1 MSTAGE
7 TSSTVTEPVSS
18 SAALVATTESSEI
31 NDEAVLDA
39 ALAAEQQKLDRLAQQ
54 QRVQTKRQ
62 NLERLRAECEKLQH
76 LHVQTSENPTTSV
89 PGISFANTSATVL
102 AQGGAHTNVMTS
114 GVNGLISSTQATTNS
129 LRQLRD
135 VQDNVN
141 ALMKANGLADATE
154 KRRKNPRHQ
163 QHIESSTSDADG
175 GSSSDDSQFDQD
187 QHQGRSRT
195 RRHKSGKSKKLTS
208 NVPFPQRWP
217 ETYLKLHYVGKQKD
231 HENLTIAEF
240 CAGFTSIIQKT
251 KCQLEKDARIN
262 LLRDLMYFATIYPW
276 SNVLAFHGACLMEIE
291 QGVLKWG
298 SDFHHLIH
306 TTLLMPSR
314 NARSSNR
321 NRGGSTTGGG
331 GAPGGGAVRFCPKY
345 QRNQCSYNGD
355 HEGTLRNQ
363 NCNMRHICA
372 KCWLDNKSFAEH
384 PETSPSCPLNA
395 ATTPAAPAVDV
406 DAEG

>member
-7 TSSTVTEPVSS
+7 TSTTVTEPVMS
-18 SAALVATTESSEI
+18 SAASVVPTASFEI
-31 NDEAVLDA
+31 DDEAAVDA

-62 NLERLRAECEKLQH
+62 NLERLRAECERFQH
-76 LHVQTSENPTTSV
+76 LHVQTNEHSTPSV
-89 PGISFANTSATVL
+89 PDGSIANTSATVL

-114 GVNGLISSTQATTNS
+114 GVNGLISSTQATANS

-135 VQDNVN
+135 VQNNVDVY
-141 ALMKANGLADATE
+141 MRTNGLTDATE
-154 KRRKNPRHQ
+154 KHRKKSRHQ
-163 QHIESSTSDADG
+163 QHTGSSTSDADG

-187 QHQGRSRT
+187 QGRSRT

-240 CAGFTSIIQKT
+240 CAGFTSIIQRT

-321 NRGGSTTGGG
+321 NRGGSTTDGG
-331 GAPGGGAVRFCPKY
+331 GASGGGAVRFCPKY
-345 QRNQCSYNGD
+345 QRNQCSYSGD
-355 HEGTLRNQ
+355 HEGTFRNQ

-372 KCWLDNKSFAEH
+372 KCWLDNKSFAAH

-395 ATTPAAPAVDV
+395 AATPAAPPVDG
-406 DAEG
+406 EPKG

>member
-1 MSTAGE
+1 MSTAGV
-7 TSSTVTEPVSS
+7 TSTTVTEPVSS
-18 SAALVATTESSEI
+18 SAASVVTTASSEI
-31 NDEAVLDA
+31 NDEAALDA
-39 ALAAEQQKLDRLAQQ
+39 ALAAEQQKLERLAQQ

-62 NLERLRAECEKLQH
+62 NLDRLRAECEKIQH
-76 LHVQTSENPTTSV
+76 LHMQTNELPTPSV
-89 PGISFANTSATVL
+89 PDGSIANTSATVL
-102 AQGGAHTNVMTS
+102 ARGAAHTNVMTS
-114 GVNGLISSTQATTNS
+114 GMNGLICSTQATTNS

-135 VQDNVN
+135 VQNDVD
-141 ALMKANGLADATE
+141 ALMKANGLSDATE
-154 KRRKNPRHQ
+154 KHRKNSRHQ
-163 QHIESSTSDADG
+163 RHTESSTSDADG
-175 GSSSDDSQFDQD
+175 GSSSDDSQFDHD
-187 QHQGRSRT
+187 QGRSRT

-240 CAGFTSIIQKT
+240 CAGFTSIIQRT

-298 SDFHHLIH
+298 ADFHHLIH

-321 NRGGSTTGGG
+321 NRGGSTAGGG
-331 GAPGGGAVRFCPKY
+331 GASGSGAVRFCPKY

-355 HEGTLRNQ
+355 HEGTFRNQ

-372 KCWLDNKSFAEH
+372 KCWLDNKSFAAH

-395 ATTPAAPAVDV
+395 AATPAAPAVDGE
-406 DAEG
+406 AEG

>member
-7 TSSTVTEPVSS
+7 TSTTVTEPVSS
-18 SAALVATTESSEI
+18 SAASVATTESSEI

-62 NLERLRAECEKLQH
+62 NLERLRAECEKFQH
-76 LHVQTSENPTTSV
+76 LHVQSNEHPTPSV
-89 PGISFANTSATVL
+89 PSGSIANTSATVL

-135 VQDNVN
+135 VQNNVD
-141 ALMKANGLADATE
+141 AFMRANGLADATV
-154 KRRKNPRHQ
+154 KHRKNSRHQ
-163 QHIESSTSDADG
+163 QRTESSTSDADG

-240 CAGFTSIIQKT
+240 CAG
-251 KCQLEKDARIN
+251 LPRIYRELN
-262 LLRDLMYFATIYPW
+262 VSLRRTPTLIY
-276 SNVLAFHGACLMEIE
+276 C
-291 QGVLKWG
+291 
-298 SDFHHLIH
+298 
-306 TTLLMPSR
+306 
-314 NARSSNR
+314 
-321 NRGGSTTGGG
+321 
-331 GAPGGGAVRFCPKY
+331 
-345 QRNQCSYNGD
+345 
-355 HEGTLRNQ
+355 
-363 NCNMRHICA
+363 
-372 KCWLDNKSFAEH
+372 
-384 PETSPSCPLNA
+384 ET
-395 ATTPAAPAVDV
+395 
-406 DAEG
+406 

>member
-1 MSTAGE
+1 MSTTGE
-7 TSSTVTEPVSS
+7 TSSTVTEAVSS
-18 SAALVATTESSEI
+18 SAALVLTTASPDI
-31 NDEAVLDA
+31 NDEAALDA

-306 TTLLMPSR
+306 TTLLMPSL

-321 NRGGSTTGGG
+321 NRGGSTAGDG
-331 GAPGGGAVRFCPKY
+331 GASGSGAVRFCPKY